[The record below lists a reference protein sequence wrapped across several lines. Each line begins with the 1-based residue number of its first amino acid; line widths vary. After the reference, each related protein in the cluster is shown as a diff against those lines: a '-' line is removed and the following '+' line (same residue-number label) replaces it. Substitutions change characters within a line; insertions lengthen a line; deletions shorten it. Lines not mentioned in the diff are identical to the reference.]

1 MPCLCLV
8 PGKHSTTSDNKIC
21 ALDAAWDCIASKP
34 AYSGSKWYRRQS
46 SSEMSAGRPSRPM
59 NSLKHVKSGAGSE
72 SIKCRRHPILPRC
85 CQQKL
90 GSPHHQTWHGL
101 TSTQQKLR
109 TKPTASSQRAILPA
123 VPRSPGGLCTGAKHL
138 RRENTRTRT
147 HTVSCARRKAKGPDS
162 LIQPRTATSPFGGT
176 ARAASED
183 ILFSATNRRRSKR
196 SVTNRHDV
204 HQT

>member
-59 NSLKHVKSGAGSE
+59 NSLKRVKSGAGSE

-109 TKPTASSQRAILPA
+109 TKPTKVGRLPLKE
-123 VPRSPGGLCTGAKHL
+123 RSYQPCLVHL
-138 RRENTRTRT
+138 VGSAQEPNISAGRT
-147 HTVSCARRKAKGPDS
+147 HAHV
-162 LIQPRTATSPFGGT
+162 LIQCHALEEKQKALT
-176 ARAASED
+176 
-183 ILFSATNRRRSKR
+183 
-196 SVTNRHDV
+196 H
-204 HQT
+204 